1 MTVRRSK
8 RRSYFLPLVFITKSD
23 IATSFTILLVMY
35 ACVALSEV
43 IEFVKYCYI
52 LRFGTESI

>member
-8 RRSYFLPLVFITKSD
+8 RRSYFLPLVFITSG